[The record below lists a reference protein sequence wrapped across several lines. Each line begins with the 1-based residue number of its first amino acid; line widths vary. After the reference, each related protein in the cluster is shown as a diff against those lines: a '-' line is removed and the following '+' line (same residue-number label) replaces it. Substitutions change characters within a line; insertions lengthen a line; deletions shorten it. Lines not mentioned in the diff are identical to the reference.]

1 MAAKGTLAKGQVIDQ
16 TYEVLFYI
24 GEGAFG
30 EVYRVKHRHLGIQVL
45 KLLKEDFDQAAD
57 LEEIS
62 REARLLAR
70 ITHPNI
76 VRVFEANSVVLEG
89 RPRHYL
95 TMGFV
100 SGETLTQLLARR
112 MTLTREEAVTVMVDV
127 LRGLSYVHDMSPPL
141 IHRDINLDNILL
153 SYEGPRTVA
162 LLSDFGLAQT
172 LDALG
177 HLPGAAGRYP
187 YMASECFWGTYLL
200 PSDVFSAGVGLYRLL
215 TGLHPWQ
222 YDLDTADTPNDLVTE
237 IARARKTAPRP
248 PSYRTGVEDKLL
260 DLIVLKAINRDV
272 ELRYPTAG
280 EFLAALEFWLA
291 ERPPAPGTPLPT

>member
-1 MAAKGTLAKGQVIDQ
+1 MPSKGALTKGQVVDQ
-16 TYEVLFYI
+16 TYEVVFYI

-30 EVYRVKHRHLGIQVL
+30 EVYRVKHRHLGVQVL

-76 VRVFEANSVVLEG
+76 VRVFEANSFELDG

-112 MTLTREEAVTVMVDV
+112 LALTREESVTVMVDV
-127 LRGLSYVHDMSPPL
+127 LRGLSYVHSMKPPL

-153 SYEGPRTVA
+153 SYEGARTVA

-177 HLPGAAGRYP
+177 HLPGAGGRYP

-200 PSDVFSAGVGLYRLL
+200 SSDVFSAGVVLYRLL

-222 YDLDTADTPNDLVTE
+222 YDLDAADNPMDLVTE
-237 IARARKTAPRP
+237 ISRARKAPPHP
-248 PSYRTGVEDKLL
+248 PSIRTGQDDKLL
-260 DLIVLKAINRDV
+260 DRIVLKAISRDV
-272 ELRYPTAG
+272 ETRYSSAG
-280 EFLAALEFWLA
+280 ELLAALEYWLA
-291 ERPPAPGTPLPT
+291 ERSPA